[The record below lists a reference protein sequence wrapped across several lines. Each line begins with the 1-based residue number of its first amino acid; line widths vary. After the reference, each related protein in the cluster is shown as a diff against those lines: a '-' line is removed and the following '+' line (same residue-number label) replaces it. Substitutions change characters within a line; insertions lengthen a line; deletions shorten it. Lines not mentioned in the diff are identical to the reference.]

1 MGFFDR
7 FKRKKDPNSKQFR
20 REFALA
26 INGRHIR
33 YVTERVDN
41 VENVIGRD
49 GALAI
54 KGDEFILHVP
64 GKTLLRVKISELDA
78 WELLSKDG
86 VVITAPDLEHDGRV
100 RTVIVYYVY
109 HTKNL

>member
-1 MGFFDR
+1 MFE
-7 FKRKKDPNSKQFR
+7 KLAKLIKKEPKPGTRAFR
-20 REFALA
+20 EMMAKK
-26 INGRHIR
+26 IDGRHIR

-64 GKTLLRVKISELDA
+64 GKTRRS
-78 WELLSKDG
+78 
-86 VVITAPDLEHDGRV
+86 
-100 RTVIVYYVY
+100 
-109 HTKNL
+109 